1 LKRFWRDTKSTG
13 VKDVKLVVR
22 PYKTRSA
29 FTNLSS
35 SPPTIYLN
43 EYLIDDEEIL
53 EYLILRELIHIKL
66 HMYPPMRYGMPNM
79 SYAEKFES
87 NLYFLIP
94 KEKIEQVKERIFKT
108 DRGVPEARSMTSFF
122 SILFMGSSGAV
133 SCSAAGAKSS
143 SGGMPSLCGEQE
155 EGKKEAY
162 PPAGTSLQVFAHR
175 FNYSCEEKPAGKYL
189 QVLAPQTHSG
199 TTSATTSTWYILAPE
214 NSASAICSGVSLPAM
229 PGKLTL

>member
-1 LKRFWRDTKSTG
+1 MEKVERILERCKIYLG
-13 VKDVKLVVR
+13 VKDVKVVVR

-94 KEKIEQVKERIFKT
+94 KEKIEQVKERIFKKLIEVN
-108 DRGVPEARSMTSFF
+108 RR
-122 SILFMGSSGAV
+122 
-133 SCSAAGAKSS
+133 
-143 SGGMPSLCGEQE
+143 
-155 EGKKEAY
+155 
-162 PPAGTSLQVFAHR
+162 LQ
-175 FNYSCEEKPAGKYL
+175 
-189 QVLAPQTHSG
+189 
-199 TTSATTSTWYILAPE
+199 
-214 NSASAICSGVSLPAM
+214 
-229 PGKLTL
+229 